1 MVHSFASRGQ
11 QGYMSHLACLA
22 SELFIVQGPSC
33 MKNVI
38 ATKPL
43 CNMHER
49 KCGRGG
55 GIIRKMI
62 LLFLFNTYQHGDIQL
77 EHVK

>member
-38 ATKPL
+38 ATKLL

-55 GIIRKMI
+55 
-62 LLFLFNTYQHGDIQL
+62 
-77 EHVK
+77 EE